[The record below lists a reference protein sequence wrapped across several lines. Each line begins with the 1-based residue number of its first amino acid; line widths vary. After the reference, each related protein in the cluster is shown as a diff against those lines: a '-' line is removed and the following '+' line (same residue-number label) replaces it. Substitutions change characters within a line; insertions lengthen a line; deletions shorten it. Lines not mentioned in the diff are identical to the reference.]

1 MPTYEK
7 LSGQIPKSVKHIFPE
22 PKSSKEAAG
31 AKMHKKIAITYVLW
45 IIEKKPMTG
54 YQLMKLLRKEHH
66 EAMAKPSKIYPFLVG
81 LEKQGLLRS
90 KILKKGKRESK
101 QYTIT
106 PKGKLVITTTR
117 KILSQM
123 MWGDFLR
130 DISRR

>member
-1 MPTYEK
+1 MPSYEK
-7 LSGQIPKSVKHIFPE
+7 ISSQIPKSIKHMFPD
-22 PKSSKEAAG
+22 PKEGKKKAG

-45 IIEKKPMTG
+45 IIEKEPMTG
-54 YQLMKLLRKEHH
+54 YQLMKKLKEDHQ
-66 EAMAKPSKIYPFLVG
+66 ESLSKPSRIYPFLVN

-90 KILKKGKRESK
+90 RILKKGKRESK

-123 MWGDFLR
+123 LWGEFLQ